1 MADLLLQTKLVIP
14 VTHGLITR
22 HRLTQKLEEGRRA
35 GKSLALISSSA
46 GSGKT
51 SLLIEWGS
59 HSQSAFAWFSID
71 DGDNEPARFWIYLI
85 SALQRTLPGV
95 GQAAA
100 QLLASSPSVPAQ
112 TVLTSLINELIVRPE
127 PLVLVLDDYH
137 TISNPDIHNGITFL
151 SEHLPAHV
159 GLAISTRADPPLPV
173 FRLRA
178 HNLLTE
184 IREADLRF
192 TTQEA
197 QQFFKEGMGLD
208 LSVDEIKALENRTE
222 GWIAGLQLAALALQ
236 SSPPSGRLELIE
248 HFGGSHEFI
257 LEYLVEEVLAH
268 QSRAVQDFLIRTAI
282 LDRLCA
288 ALCDAVLLSESGSQ
302 TILEYLEH
310 SNLFTF
316 SLDSEHHWFRYHRL
330 FADLLA
336 SRLNSM
342 IPEAEIIALHT
353 RAGGWLAQ
361 NGFTDEAVKHA
372 FALRDY
378 EMAADFIEPSA
389 RQMIFSGQVNQLK
402 GWLDSL
408 PDLVLKAH
416 LQLNIFRA
424 WIKYIQGECELLEG
438 NLKETDQLVSN
449 LPPTPEN
456 ERIKVEYAVM
466 MCRFVALAGNS
477 ARAIAMA
484 DEALR
489 HLPEPDLAS
498 RARVYSALAI
508 AYGTQG
514 QFEQAEAAYR
524 KCFEMAKAAGYYS
537 LLAHTTMIKAA
548 GQSSYG
554 KLRGPASDLQAV
566 LDLVA
571 KTGQR
576 AFFPSGQAYIGLASI
591 YLEWNDLQTAQEYLE
606 KGMELCRQG
615 GLDGVF
621 YGLVFRSRLR
631 QAHHDLM
638 GAVEDL
644 RQAEEI
650 VKRKDYMTIARLVQ
664 LAIASRDSAKLEKI
678 AAELRPIFLPGGPSI
693 PLLFA
698 EVLKVS
704 LVRILLAQGNFAAA
718 LQWMDEIE
726 STAEAGGRFGRLIEV
741 HLLRALALQRQN
753 YGKMTPDALRNIRIS
768 LELAEP
774 EGYVRLYLEE
784 GPEVA
789 ALLKA
794 AAGEAAWPG
803 PLKQYVFRLLDAL
816 AAEGIRP
823 PDKLES
829 GPGSIPD
836 QASLVEPLSKR
847 EVDILKLICE
857 GLSNQE
863 IADRLV
869 ITLYTVK
876 KHSSNIFG
884 KLGVS
889 SRTQAAVRARH
900 LGLVD

>member
-1 MADLLLQTKLVIP
+1 MTDLLLQTKLVIP
-14 VTHGLITR
+14 VTHGLIVR
-22 HRLTQKLEEGRRA
+22 PRLIRKLEEGRRA
-35 GKSLALISSSA
+35 GQSLALVSSSA

-51 SLLIEWGS
+51 SLLIEWSS

-71 DGDNEPARFWIYLI
+71 SGDNDPPRFWMYLI
-85 SALQRTLPGV
+85 SALQRALPGV
-95 GQAAA
+95 GQTAL
-100 QLLASSPSVPAQ
+100 QLLAGSPVVPIQ
-112 TVLTSLINELIVRPE
+112 TVLTGLINELVDRQV
-127 PLVLVLDDYH
+127 PLVLILDDYH

-151 SEHLPAHV
+151 LEHLPAHI

-192 TTQEA
+192 TTEEA

-208 LSVDEIKALENRTE
+208 LTVEEIKALETRTE

-236 SSPPSGRLELIE
+236 SPSPHERHELIE
-248 HFGGSHEFI
+248 HFSGSHEYI
-257 LEYLVEEVLAH
+257 LEYLIEEVLAQ
-268 QSRAVQDFLIRTAI
+268 QSRSVQDFLIRTSI
-282 LDRLCA
+282 LDRMCA
-288 ALCDAVLLSESGSQ
+288 ALCDTLLLSESGSQ

-316 SLDSEHHWFRYHRL
+316 SLDSERRWFRYHRL

-342 IPEAEIIALHT
+342 IPEAEIITLHT
-353 RAGGWLAQ
+353 RAGGWLAR

-372 FALRDY
+372 LAARDY

-389 RQMIFSGQVNQLK
+389 RLMIFSGQVNQLK

-408 PDLVLKAH
+408 PGHVLKAH
-416 LQLNIFRA
+416 LQLNIFRT

-438 NLKETDQLVSN
+438 NLKETDRLVSD

-489 HLPEPDLAS
+489 HLPDPDLAS

-514 QFEQAEAAYR
+514 RFEQAEAAYR
-524 KCFEMAKAAGYYS
+524 MCFQMAQAAGYYS
-537 LLAHTTMIKAA
+537 LLAHTTMIVAA

-554 KLRGPASDLQAV
+554 KLRAPASDLQAV
-566 LDLVA
+566 LDLGA
-571 KTGQR
+571 KTGTQ

-631 QAHHDLM
+631 QARHDLR
-638 GAVEDL
+638 GAFEDL
-644 RQAEEI
+644 RLAEEI

-664 LAIASRDSAKLEKI
+664 VAIASPDSAMLEKI
-678 AAELRPIFLPGGPSI
+678 ATELRPIFLPGGPTI
-693 PLLFA
+693 PPLFA
-698 EVLKVS
+698 EVLKVG

-726 STAEAGGRFGRLIEV
+726 SAAEAGGRLGRLIEV
-741 HLLRALALQRQN
+741 YLLRALALQRQN
-753 YGKMTPDALRNIRIS
+753 HGKITPDVLRNIRHS

-784 GPEVA
+784 GSEVV

-794 AAGEAAWPG
+794 AVGEAAWPG
-803 PLKQYVFRLLDAL
+803 PLKQYASRLLEAL
-816 AAEGIRP
+816 AAEGMTL

-829 GPGSIPD
+829 GSGSNPD

-847 EVDILKLICE
+847 ELDILKLICA
-857 GLSNQE
+857 GCSNHE

-876 KHSSNIFG
+876 KHTSNIFD
-884 KLGVS
+884 KLGVG
-889 SRTQAAVRARH
+889 SRTQAAVRARQI
-900 LGLVD
+900 GLID